1 MTEFYSNW
9 NKVLRGELIEF
20 IERTLKTMEGQKCCL
35 IDPALDPE
43 EDDIYFDLPIAIH
56 FGRYDYGTIYVVTSV
71 RLEDD
76 NIWFNGLS
84 TSDYSDE
91 FSFSANDIETSA
103 LADIADT
110 LHDLK
115 QEQDGRI

>member
-1 MTEFYSNW
+1 MTDFYTRNR
-9 NKVLRGELIEF
+9 VLRQEIVKF
-20 IERTLKTMEGQKCCL
+20 IEDTLKTMEGQKCSL
-35 IDPALDPE
+35 MDDTLDQE
-43 EDDIYFDLPIAIH
+43 EDDIYFDLPVAIH
-56 FGRYDYGTIYVVTSV
+56 FGRYDYGTTYVITNV

-91 FSFSANDIETSA
+91 FSFSANEIETCA

-110 LHDLK
+110 LNELTNK
-115 QEQDGRI
+115 

>member
-1 MTEFYSNW
+1 MSDFYTR
-9 NKVLRGELIEF
+9 NKVLRQDIVKF
-20 IERTLKTMEGQKCCL
+20 IEDTLRRMEGQKCCL

-43 EDDIYFDLPIAIH
+43 DDDLYFDLPVAIH
-56 FGRYDYGTIYVVTSV
+56 FGRYDYGTTYVITSV

-91 FSFSANDIETSA
+91 FSFCASDIETSA
-103 LADIADT
+103 LAEVADT
-110 LHDLK
+110 LDDFK
-115 QEQDGRI
+115 NN